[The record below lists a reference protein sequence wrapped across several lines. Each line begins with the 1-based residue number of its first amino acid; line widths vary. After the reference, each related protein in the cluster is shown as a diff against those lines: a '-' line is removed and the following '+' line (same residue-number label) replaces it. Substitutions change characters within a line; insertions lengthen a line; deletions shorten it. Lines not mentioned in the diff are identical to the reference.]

1 MGLRFSPRSGCLSY
15 SEMDIDNPESARR
28 EQGARRA
35 RAIIVIMMAVFI
47 AAPFIIWLI
56 TGRGAPHGP

>member
-1 MGLRFSPRSGCLSY
+1 
-15 SEMDIDNPESARR
+15 MDIDNPESARR